1 MGAPA
6 ALIELASSEFT
17 GFEFASEKRR
27 LVIGASLQV
36 TGSYQPSWFS
46 GVYAGATLSAPANTS
61 SVFKGATYY
70 STELA
75 THDSSGVYWDAHP
88 VSISSIY
95 STGESHTN
103 WDVGRVLEAGFST
116 AGIAV
121 AEFLVFEGHTFNI
134 STGAATKLIAYHE
147 SNSSFAHAG
156 SSAVTLVAQGLIDSD
171 MSSTAK
177 AVVAIQGRVVY
188 ASTINTVST
197 SLASLSTQTMS
208 TTAFTAS
215 SLGNLS
221 PVAQAVITPLFTY
234 KGDSAFSAA
243 SDYLNYAAL
252 RSSGYASVLLPI
264 SAVNLVEVKAN
275 GEAKTLINAGSPV
288 YQTLPPAY
296 DVVIRPYEN
305 RQVRWR

>member
-134 STGAATKLIAYHE
+134 STGAATKFIAYHE

-188 ASTINTVST
+188 ASSIDTVST
-197 SLASLSTQTMS
+197 SLTSLPTQTMS

-243 SDYLNYAAL
+243 SSYLNYAAL

>member
-1 MGAPA
+1 MGAPV

-36 TGSYQPSWFS
+36 TGSCQPNWFS
-46 GVYAGATLSAPANTS
+46 GVYAGATLSAPANAS

-75 THDSSGVYWDAHP
+75 THGGSGVYWAAHQ

-121 AEFLVFEGHTFNI
+121 AGFIVLDGHSF
-134 STGAATKLIAYHE
+134 SVATGAVTKFIAYHE

-156 SSAVTLVAQGLIDSD
+156 ASAVTSVAQGLIGSD
-171 MSSTAK
+171 MFSTAK
-177 AVVAIQGRVVY
+177 AVVALQGRVVY
-188 ASTINTVST
+188 SSSIDTVST
-197 SLASLSTQTMS
+197 SLTSLPTQTMS
-208 TTAFTAS
+208 TAAFTAS
-215 SLGNLS
+215 SLGILS
-221 PVAQAVITPLFTY
+221 PVAQAVTTPLFTY
-234 KGDSAFSAA
+234 KGESAFSAT
-243 SDYLNYAAL
+243 SNYLNYAAL

-264 SAVNLVEVKAN
+264 SAVNLVEVKAI
-275 GEAKTLINAGSPV
+275 GEAVALINAGSPV

>member
-1 MGAPA
+1 MAAPV

-36 TGSYQPSWFS
+36 TGSCQPSWFS
-46 GVYAGATLSAPANTS
+46 GVYIGATLSAPAIAN

-70 STELA
+70 STEIA
-75 THDSSGVYWDAHP
+75 THGGSGVYWGANL
-88 VSISSIY
+88 VNTSSIY
-95 STGESHTN
+95 STGKSHTN

-121 AEFLVFEGHTFNI
+121 AEFIVLDGHSF
-134 STGAATKLIAYHE
+134 SVLTGAVTKFNAYHE

-156 SSAVTLVAQGLIDSD
+156 TSAVTSVAQGLIGSD

-177 AVVAIQGRVVY
+177 AVVDLQGRVVY
-188 ASTINTVST
+188 SSSIATVGT
-197 SLASLSTQTMS
+197 SLTSLPTQTMS
-208 TTAFTAS
+208 LAAFTAS

-221 PVAQAVITPLFTY
+221 LVAQAVITPLFTY
-234 KGDSAFSAA
+234 KGESAFSAT
-243 SDYLNYAAL
+243 SNYINYAAL
-252 RSSGYASVLLPI
+252 RSSGYANVLLPI

-275 GEAKTLINAGSPV
+275 GEVITLLNAGSPV